1 MKSFFKIFIA
11 SLLALIVFTILGVMV
26 LIGLAASASSSDKPV
41 IGTDAVLVL
50 DLSKPYKETVQENP
64 FASLTTDGDFE
75 IPSLFEMVRLIE
87 HAKKDANVKG
97 IYILASSNANG
108 FAASEEI
115 RKALLDFRKSKK
127 FVVAYGETI
136 TQKGYSVANVAQKIF
151 VHPQGGLEWAGFSS
165 NLLFLKGM
173 LDKLEIKPQIF
184 YAGKFKSATEPLR
197 ETQMTDANR
206 LQTSVWLGDLY
217 NQFLYQ
223 TAAARNLD
231 TALIRSL
238 AVEGKIQTAAD
249 AVKYNLIDGLKY
261 DDQVKNE
268 ITGRLNLA
276 VNSKI
281 NFIYFGEYAKSV
293 TLNESTASEKIAIIY
308 ASGDII
314 SGTGTDEQVASDDY
328 KELIRKARLD
338 KSVKAI
344 VLRVNSPGGSALAS
358 DVIWREI
365 SLAKKEKPVIVSM
378 GDVAASG
385 GYYIACNANKVFANA
400 STITGSIG
408 VFSIVPNIE
417 SFLKNKIG
425 ITTDRVRTGPFA
437 DMGSMDRALTEP
449 EKKFFQASTD
459 SIYNTF
465 KSRVSEGRK
474 RNMEYVDSIA
484 QGRVWTGTRGMSV
497 GLVDEIG
504 TLSDAIKAAASMAKI
519 TTYRLKE
526 YPEKKNILEQLFNN
540 YKRTV
545 SMRLIES
552 ELGADQLR
560 MMQQVK
566 KVKAMVGVPQ
576 TALPYTITVH

>member
-1 MKSFFKIFIA
+1 MKSFFKIFFA
-11 SLLALIVFTILGVMV
+11 SFLALIVFSILGVMV
-26 LIGLAASASSSDKPV
+26 LIGLAASASSSDKPT
-41 IGTDAVLVL
+41 IGADAVLVL
-50 DLSKPYKETVQENP
+50 DLSKPFKERVQENP
-64 FASLTTDGDFE
+64 FASLSGDDE
-75 IPSLFEMVRLIE
+75 WETPSLFEMVKLIE
-87 HAKKDANVKG
+87 HAKQDPNVEG
-97 IYILASSNANG
+97 IYILASNNVNG

-115 RKALLDFRKSKK
+115 RKALLDFRKTKK

-136 TQKGYSVANVAQKIF
+136 TQKGYSIANVAQKIF

-223 TAAARNLD
+223 TASARNID
-231 TALIRSL
+231 TALLRSL
-238 AVEGKIQTAAD
+238 AVEGKIQTASD
-249 AVKYNLIDGLKY
+249 ALRYNLVDGLKY
-261 DDQVKNE
+261 DDQLKTE
-268 ITGRLNLA
+268 ITGRLNLP

-281 NFIYFGEYAKSV
+281 NFVYFGEYAKAV
-293 TLNESTASEKIAIIY
+293 TINESSASEKIAIIY
-308 ASGDII
+308 ASGDIVG
-314 SGTGTDEQVASDDY
+314 GTGTDDQVASDDY
-328 KELIRKARLD
+328 RELIRKARLD

-358 DVIWREI
+358 DVIWREV
-365 SLAKKEKPVIVSM
+365 SLAKKEKPVVVSM
-378 GDVAASG
+378 GNVAASG
-385 GYYIACNANKVFANA
+385 GYYIACNANKVFANE

-449 EKKFFQASTD
+449 EKKFFQSSTD
-459 SIYNTF
+459 SIYHTF
-465 KSRVSEGRK
+465 KTRVSEGRK
-474 RNMEYVDSIA
+474 KDMVYVDSIA
-484 QGRVWTGTRGMSV
+484 QGRVWTGTRGKAV

-504 TLSDAIKAAASMAKI
+504 TLSDAIAAASSMAKVKS
-519 TTYRLKE
+519 YRIKE
-526 YPEKKNILEQLFNN
+526 YPEKKNIIEQLFNN
-540 YKRTV
+540 YKHSI
-545 SMRLIES
+545 SMRLVET
-552 ELGADQLR
+552 ELGAEQF
-560 MMQQVK
+560 MMLQEVK

-576 TALPYTITVH
+576 AKMPYAVNVH

>member
-1 MKSFFKIFIA
+1 MKSFFKIFFA
-11 SLLALIVFTILGVMV
+11 SLLALIVFSILGVMV
-26 LIGLAASASSSDKPV
+26 LIGLAASASSSDKPL
-41 IGTDAVLVL
+41 IGSDAVLVL
-50 DLSKPYKETVQENP
+50 DLSKPFKETVQENP

-75 IPSLFEMVRLIE
+75 TPSLFDMVRLIE
-87 HAKKDANVKG
+87 HAKLDANVKG
-97 IYILASSNANG
+97 IYILASSNVNG
-108 FAASEEI
+108 FGASEEI

-136 TQKGYSVANVAQKIF
+136 SQKGYAVANVAQKIF

-165 NLLFLKGM
+165 NLVFLKGM
-173 LDKLEIKPQIF
+173 LDKLEIKPEIF

-231 TALIRSL
+231 TAFIRSL

-293 TLNESTASEKIAIIY
+293 TLNESSASEKIAVIY
-308 ASGDII
+308 ANGDII
-314 SGTGTDEQVASDDY
+314 SGTGADEQVASDDY

-358 DVIWREI
+358 DVIWREV
-365 SLAKKEKPVIVSM
+365 SLAKKEKPVVVSM

-417 SFLKNKIG
+417 SFLKNVY
-425 ITTDRVRTGPFA
+425 RF
-437 DMGSMDRALTEP
+437 L
-449 EKKFFQASTD
+449 
-459 SIYNTF
+459 NCF
-465 KSRVSEGRK
+465 K
-474 RNMEYVDSIA
+474 
-484 QGRVWTGTRGMSV
+484 
-497 GLVDEIG
+497 
-504 TLSDAIKAAASMAKI
+504 
-519 TTYRLKE
+519 
-526 YPEKKNILEQLFNN
+526 
-540 YKRTV
+540 
-545 SMRLIES
+545 
-552 ELGADQLR
+552 
-560 MMQQVK
+560 
-566 KVKAMVGVPQ
+566 
-576 TALPYTITVH
+576 

>member
-328 KELIRKARLD
+328 KDLIRKARLD
-338 KSVKAI
+338 KSIKAI

-358 DVIWREI
+358 DVIWREV

-552 ELGADQLR
+552 ELGADQLL

>member
-11 SLLALIVFTILGVMV
+11 SLLALIVFSILGVMV
-26 LIGLAASASSSDKPV
+26 LIGIAASASSSDKPV
-41 IGTDAVLVL
+41 IGSDAVLVL

-75 IPSLFEMVRLIE
+75 TPSLFEMVRLIE
-87 HAKKDANVKG
+87 HAKKDVNVKG
-97 IYILASSNANG
+97 IYILASSNVNG
-108 FAASEEI
+108 FGASEEI

-136 TQKGYSVANVAQKIF
+136 SQKGYSVANVAQKIF

-293 TLNESTASEKIAIIY
+293 TLNESSASEKIAVIY

-358 DVIWREI
+358 DVIWREV
-365 SLAKKEKPVIVSM
+365 SLAKKEKPVVVSM

-408 VFSIVPNIE
+408 VFSIAPNIE

-425 ITTDRVRTGPFA
+425 ITTD
-437 DMGSMDRALTEP
+437 MGSMDRALTEP
-449 EKKFFQASTD
+449 EKMFFQSSTD

-474 RNMEYVDSIA
+474 KNMDYIDSIA

-504 TLSDAIKAAASMAKI
+504 SLSDAIKAAAAMAKV

-545 SMRLIES
+545 SLHLIES
-552 ELGADQLR
+552 ELGADQLL

-576 TALPYTITVH
+576 AKLPYTISVH

>member
-11 SLLALIVFTILGVMV
+11 SLLALIVFSILGVMV
-26 LIGLAASASSSDKPV
+26 LIGIAASASSSDKPV
-41 IGTDAVLVL
+41 IGSDAVLVL

-64 FASLTTDGDFE
+64 FASLATDGDFE
-75 IPSLFEMVRLIE
+75 TPSLFDMVRLIE
-87 HAKKDANVKG
+87 HAKLDANVKG
-97 IYILASSNANG
+97 IYILASSNVNG
-108 FAASEEI
+108 FGASEEI

-136 TQKGYSVANVAQKIF
+136 SQKGYAVANVAQKIF

-165 NLLFLKGM
+165 NLVFLKGM

-231 TALIRSL
+231 TAFIRSL

-293 TLNESTASEKIAIIY
+293 TLNESSASEKIAVIY
-308 ASGDII
+308 ANGDII
-314 SGTGTDEQVASDDY
+314 SGTGADEQVASDDY

-358 DVIWREI
+358 DVIWREV
-365 SLAKKEKPVIVSM
+365 SLAKKEKPVVVSM

-425 ITTDRVRTGPFA
+425 ITTDRVRTDPFA
-437 DMGSMDRALTEP
+437 DMGSMDRALTAP
-449 EKKFFQASTD
+449 EKMFFQASTD

-465 KSRVSEGRK
+465 KSRVAEGRK

-484 QGRVWTGTRGMSV
+484 QGRVWTGTRGLSV

-545 SMRLIES
+545 SLHLIES
-552 ELGADQLR
+552 ELGVDHLL

-576 TALPYTITVH
+576 AKLPYTISVH

>member
-197 ETQMTDANR
+197 ETQMTEANR

-293 TLNESTASEKIAIIY
+293 TLNESAASEKIAIIY

-314 SGTGTDEQVASDDY
+314 SGTGADEQVASDDY

-338 KSVKAI
+338 KSIKAI

-358 DVIWREI
+358 DVIWREV

-504 TLSDAIKAAASMAKI
+504 TLSDAVKAAASMAKI

-545 SMRLIES
+545 SVRLIES

>member
-1 MKSFFKIFIA
+1 
-11 SLLALIVFTILGVMV
+11 
-26 LIGLAASASSSDKPV
+26 
-41 IGTDAVLVL
+41 
-50 DLSKPYKETVQENP
+50 
-64 FASLTTDGDFE
+64 
-75 IPSLFEMVRLIE
+75 
-87 HAKKDANVKG
+87 
-97 IYILASSNANG
+97 
-108 FAASEEI
+108 
-115 RKALLDFRKSKK
+115 
-127 FVVAYGETI
+127 
-136 TQKGYSVANVAQKIF
+136 
-151 VHPQGGLEWAGFSS
+151 
-165 NLLFLKGM
+165 
-173 LDKLEIKPQIF
+173 
-184 YAGKFKSATEPLR
+184 
-197 ETQMTDANR
+197 
-206 LQTSVWLGDLY
+206 
-217 NQFLYQ
+217 
-223 TAAARNLD
+223 
-231 TALIRSL
+231 
-238 AVEGKIQTAAD
+238 
-249 AVKYNLIDGLKY
+249 
-261 DDQVKNE
+261 
-268 ITGRLNLA
+268 
-276 VNSKI
+276 
-281 NFIYFGEYAKSV
+281 
-293 TLNESTASEKIAIIY
+293 
-308 ASGDII
+308 
-314 SGTGTDEQVASDDY
+314 
-328 KELIRKARLD
+328 
-338 KSVKAI
+338 
-344 VLRVNSPGGSALAS
+344 
-358 DVIWREI
+358 
-365 SLAKKEKPVIVSM
+365 M

-474 RNMEYVDSIA
+474 RNMEYIDSIA

-519 TTYRLKE
+519 TSYRLKE

-552 ELGADQLR
+552 ELGADQLL

-576 TALPYTITVH
+576 ATLPYTITVH

>member
-197 ETQMTDANR
+197 ETQMTEANR

-338 KSVKAI
+338 KSIKAI

-358 DVIWREI
+358 DVIWREV

>member
-223 TAAARNLD
+223 TATARNLD

-293 TLNESTASEKIAIIY
+293 TLNESAASEKIAIIY

-328 KELIRKARLD
+328 KDLIRKARLD

-358 DVIWREI
+358 DVIWREV

-545 SMRLIES
+545 SVRLIES
-552 ELGADQLR
+552 ELGADQLL

>member
-1 MKSFFKIFIA
+1 
-11 SLLALIVFTILGVMV
+11 
-26 LIGLAASASSSDKPV
+26 
-41 IGTDAVLVL
+41 
-50 DLSKPYKETVQENP
+50 
-64 FASLTTDGDFE
+64 
-75 IPSLFEMVRLIE
+75 MVRLIE
-87 HAKKDANVKG
+87 HAKKDENVKG
-97 IYILASSNANG
+97 IYILASSNVNG
-108 FAASEEI
+108 FGASEEI

-136 TQKGYSVANVAQKIF
+136 SQKGYAVANVAQKIF

-165 NLLFLKGM
+165 NLVFLKGM

-231 TALIRSL
+231 TAFIRSL

-293 TLNESTASEKIAIIY
+293 TLNESSASEKIAVIY
-308 ASGDII
+308 ANGDII
-314 SGTGTDEQVASDDY
+314 SGTGADEQVASDDY

-358 DVIWREI
+358 DVIWREV
-365 SLAKKEKPVIVSM
+365 SLAKKEKPVVVSM

-437 DMGSMDRALTEP
+437 DMGSMDRALTAP
-449 EKKFFQASTD
+449 EKMFFQASTD

-465 KSRVSEGRK
+465 KSRVARGRK
-474 RNMEYVDSIA
+474 KNIEYIDSIG
-484 QGRVWTGTRGMSV
+484 QGRVWTGADAIKI
-497 GLVDEIG
+497 GLVDKIG
-504 TLSDAIKAAASMAKI
+504 GLHVAIQEAARLAKE
-519 TTYRLKE
+519 RRAR
-526 YPEKKNILEQLFNN
+526 EQMD
-540 YKRTV
+540 K
-545 SMRLIES
+545 ME
-552 ELGADQLR
+552 
-560 MMQQVK
+560 QV
-566 KVKAMVGVPQ
+566 VV
-576 TALPYTITVH
+576 TISN

>member
-11 SLLALIVFTILGVMV
+11 SLLALIVFSILGVMV
-26 LIGLAASASSSDKPV
+26 LIGVAASASSSDKPL
-41 IGTDAVLVL
+41 IGSDAVLVL

-64 FASLTTDGDFE
+64 FASLTTDEDFE
-75 IPSLFEMVRLIE
+75 TPSLFDMVRLIE

-97 IYILASSNANG
+97 IYILASSNVNG

-165 NLLFLKGM
+165 NLLFIKGM

-197 ETQMTDANR
+197 ETQMTEANR
-206 LQTSVWLGDLY
+206 LQTSIWLGDLY

-238 AVEGKIQTAAD
+238 AVEGKIQTASD

-293 TLNESTASEKIAIIY
+293 TLNESSASEKIAVIY

-314 SGTGTDEQVASDDY
+314 SGSGTDEQVASDDY

-358 DVIWREI
+358 DVIWREV
-365 SLAKKEKPVIVSM
+365 SLAKKEKPVVVSM

-417 SFLKNKIG
+417 SFLKNKVG

-449 EKKFFQASTD
+449 EKKFFQSSTD

-465 KSRVSEGRK
+465 KSRVSEGRN
-474 RNMEYVDSIA
+474 RDLEYVDSIA
-484 QGRVWTGTRGMSV
+484 QGRVWTGTRGLTV

-504 TLSDAIKAAASMAKI
+504 TLSDAIEAAASMAKVKS
-519 TTYRLKE
+519 YKLKE

-545 SMRLIES
+545 SLQLIES
-552 ELGADQLR
+552 ELGADQVF

-566 KVKAMVGVPQ
+566 KVKSMIGVPQ
-576 TALPYTITVH
+576 AKLPYAITVH

>member
-1 MKSFFKIFIA
+1 M
-11 SLLALIVFTILGVMV
+11 
-26 LIGLAASASSSDKPV
+26 
-41 IGTDAVLVL
+41 
-50 DLSKPYKETVQENP
+50 
-64 FASLTTDGDFE
+64 
-75 IPSLFEMVRLIE
+75 
-87 HAKKDANVKG
+87 
-97 IYILASSNANG
+97 
-108 FAASEEI
+108 
-115 RKALLDFRKSKK
+115 
-127 FVVAYGETI
+127 
-136 TQKGYSVANVAQKIF
+136 
-151 VHPQGGLEWAGFSS
+151 
-165 NLLFLKGM
+165 
-173 LDKLEIKPQIF
+173 
-184 YAGKFKSATEPLR
+184 
-197 ETQMTDANR
+197 
-206 LQTSVWLGDLY
+206 
-217 NQFLYQ
+217 
-223 TAAARNLD
+223 
-231 TALIRSL
+231 
-238 AVEGKIQTAAD
+238 
-249 AVKYNLIDGLKY
+249 
-261 DDQVKNE
+261 
-268 ITGRLNLA
+268 
-276 VNSKI
+276 
-281 NFIYFGEYAKSV
+281 
-293 TLNESTASEKIAIIY
+293 
-308 ASGDII
+308 
-314 SGTGTDEQVASDDY
+314 ASDDY

-358 DVIWREI
+358 EVIWREV
-365 SLAKKEKPVIVSM
+365 SLAKKEKPVVVSM

-449 EKKFFQASTD
+449 EKKFFQSSTD

-519 TTYRLKE
+519 SSYRLKE

-576 TALPYTITVH
+576 TALPYIITVH

>member
-11 SLLALIVFTILGVMV
+11 SLLALIVFSILGVMV
-26 LIGLAASASSSDKPV
+26 LIGIAASASSSDKPV
-41 IGTDAVLVL
+41 IGSDAVLVL

-75 IPSLFEMVRLIE
+75 TPSLFDMVRLIE
-87 HAKKDANVKG
+87 HAKLDANVKG
-97 IYILASSNANG
+97 IYILASSNVNG
-108 FAASEEI
+108 FGASEEI

-136 TQKGYSVANVAQKIF
+136 SQKGYAVANVAQKIF

-165 NLLFLKGM
+165 NLVFLKGM
-173 LDKLEIKPQIF
+173 LDKLEIKPEIF

-231 TALIRSL
+231 TAFIRSL
-238 AVEGKIQTAAD
+238 AVEGTIQTAAD

-293 TLNESTASEKIAIIY
+293 TLNESSASEKIAVIY
-308 ASGDII
+308 ANGDII
-314 SGTGTDEQVASDDY
+314 SGTGADEQVASDDY

-358 DVIWREI
+358 DVIWREV
-365 SLAKKEKPVIVSM
+365 SLAKKEKPVVVSM

-437 DMGSMDRALTEP
+437 DMGSMDRALTTP
-449 EKKFFQASTD
+449 EKMFFQASTD

-465 KSRVSEGRK
+465 KSRVAEGRK

-484 QGRVWTGTRGMSV
+484 QGRVWTGTRGLNV

-545 SMRLIES
+545 SLHLIES
-552 ELGADQLR
+552 ELGVDHLL

-576 TALPYTITVH
+576 AKLPYTISVH

>member
-197 ETQMTDANR
+197 ETQMTEANR

-293 TLNESTASEKIAIIY
+293 TLNESAASEKIAIIY

-328 KELIRKARLD
+328 KDLIRKARLD

-358 DVIWREI
+358 DVIWREV

-545 SMRLIES
+545 SVRLIES

-576 TALPYTITVH
+576 TALPYTFTVH

>member
-26 LIGLAASASSSDKPV
+26 LIGLAASASSSDKPA

-358 DVIWREI
+358 DVIWREV
-365 SLAKKEKPVIVSM
+365 SLAKKEKPVVVSM

-449 EKKFFQASTD
+449 EKKFFQASTI

-552 ELGADQLR
+552 ELGVDQLL

>member
-87 HAKKDANVKG
+87 YAKKDANVKG

-314 SGTGTDEQVASDDY
+314 SGTGADEQVASDDY

-338 KSVKAI
+338 KSIKAI

-358 DVIWREI
+358 DVIWREV

-552 ELGADQLR
+552 ELGADQLL

>member
-11 SLLALIVFTILGVMV
+11 SLLALIVFSILGVMV
-26 LIGLAASASSSDKPV
+26 LIGVAASASSSDKPL
-41 IGTDAVLVL
+41 IGSDAVLVL

-75 IPSLFEMVRLIE
+75 TPSLFDMVRLIE
-87 HAKKDANVKG
+87 HAKKDENVKG
-97 IYILASSNANG
+97 IYILASSNVNG

-136 TQKGYSVANVAQKIF
+136 TQKGYAVANVAQKIF

-197 ETQMTDANR
+197 ETQMTEANR

-249 AVKYNLIDGLKY
+249 AVKYNLVDGLKY

-293 TLNESTASEKIAIIY
+293 TLNESSASEKIAVIY

-314 SGTGTDEQVASDDY
+314 SGSGTDEQVASDDY

-358 DVIWREI
+358 DVIWREV
-365 SLAKKEKPVIVSM
+365 SLAKKEKPVVVSM

-417 SFLKNKIG
+417 SFLKNKIC
-425 ITTDRVRTGPFA
+425 ITTDRVRTGPVS
-437 DMGSMDRALTEP
+437 DM
-449 EKKFFQASTD
+449 
-459 SIYNTF
+459 
-465 KSRVSEGRK
+465 
-474 RNMEYVDSIA
+474 
-484 QGRVWTGTRGMSV
+484 
-497 GLVDEIG
+497 
-504 TLSDAIKAAASMAKI
+504 
-519 TTYRLKE
+519 
-526 YPEKKNILEQLFNN
+526 
-540 YKRTV
+540 
-545 SMRLIES
+545 
-552 ELGADQLR
+552 
-560 MMQQVK
+560 
-566 KVKAMVGVPQ
+566 
-576 TALPYTITVH
+576 

>member
-11 SLLALIVFTILGVMV
+11 SLLALIVFSILGVMV
-26 LIGLAASASSSDKPV
+26 LIGVAASASSSDKPL
-41 IGTDAVLVL
+41 IGSDAVLVL

-64 FASLTTDGDFE
+64 FASLTTDEDFE
-75 IPSLFEMVRLIE
+75 TPSLFDMVRLIE

-97 IYILASSNANG
+97 IYILASSNVNG

-197 ETQMTDANR
+197 ETQMTEANR

-238 AVEGKIQTAAD
+238 AVEGKIQTASD

-293 TLNESTASEKIAIIY
+293 TLNESSASEKIAVIY

-314 SGTGTDEQVASDDY
+314 SGSGTDEQVASDDY

-358 DVIWREI
+358 DVIWREV
-365 SLAKKEKPVIVSM
+365 SLAKKEKPVVVSM

-417 SFLKNKIG
+417 SFLKNKVG
-425 ITTDRVRTGPFA
+425 ITSDRVRTGPFA

-449 EKKFFQASTD
+449 EKKFFQSSTD

-465 KSRVSEGRK
+465 KSRVSEGRN
-474 RNMEYVDSIA
+474 RDLEYVDSIA
-484 QGRVWTGTRGMSV
+484 QGRVWTGTRGLTV

-504 TLSDAIKAAASMAKI
+504 TLSDAIEAAASMAKVKS
-519 TTYRLKE
+519 YKLKE

-545 SMRLIES
+545 SLQLIES
-552 ELGADQLR
+552 ELGADQVF

-566 KVKAMVGVPQ
+566 KVKSMIGVPQ
-576 TALPYTITVH
+576 AKLPYAITVH

>member
-293 TLNESTASEKIAIIY
+293 TLNESASSEKIAIIY

-328 KELIRKARLD
+328 KDLIRKARLD

-358 DVIWREI
+358 DVIWREV

-504 TLSDAIKAAASMAKI
+504 TLSDAVKAAASMAKI